1 MVNKIENIDNK
12 FKANYFPQT
21 NGINYD
27 NIKLTTEGVYSVSSI
42 QSVKKMIKILKNIFG
57 NNNITITDATANN
70 GSDTIKLA
78 LEFNNINSIE
88 IDKLNYSVLENN
100 VNEYKLTNVNLY
112 NGNSLEIIPKL
123 TQDVIY
129 IDAPWGGTNYK
140 EKNTMSLYLDNK
152 ELSDIYNE
160 YKKYT
165 KLFIFKVP
173 LNYNFTFF
181 IQNTYVSKYNIY
193 LYSKN
198 NIKKFY
204 FMIVST

>member
-57 NNNITITDATANN
+57 NNNITITDDTANN